1 MLVLVDVATGGFC
14 VGELL
19 VAVIIIFCVTQ
30 LIDVVEKEIEE
41 VFPYV
46 VLF

>member
-1 MLVLVDVATGGFC
+1 MLVLVESATGGFC
-14 VGELL
+14 VDELL
-19 VAVIIIFCVTQ
+19 VGVIITFGVDQ
-30 LIDVVEKEIEE
+30 LIDVVEGEIEE